1 MTMKDVAEKAG
12 VSLSTVSYV
21 VNGNRPISEEKKQR
35 VRQAMEELHYRP
47 HAIARSLASKHSRI
61 LAMLFPPVERGM
73 GASEFSLLSSAAQLA
88 TAKGYHLV
96 FWSLKTKT
104 AKELE
109 GLLSQELVDGVIL
122 MEVHAYD
129 FRIPILKQANI
140 PFVLVGRDPAATGA
154 VYVDTDF
161 DRTMLDALAYLIGK
175 GHSKIG
181 FINQSK
187 EAYDAGYGPVVRTS
201 DAFQNFGRTLRFEGH
216 ALFCS
221 PNPHAGYDLV
231 VRDLEEHPDCTAFIV
246 MNDRSLAGVIK
257 GIESTGRRI
266 PDDCSLVSIVSSAG
280 AACLYLPQLT
290 TFELQGERQMEAAI
304 TNLICLL
311 ENTYCAVKES
321 LVPCLLAERESSASA
336 PIR

>member
-1 MTMKDVAEKAG
+1 MIRFDRGLSDDDEGCGGKGGRV
-12 VSLSTVSYV
+12 VSTVSYV
-21 VNGNRPISEEKKQR
+21 VNGNAADLRGEETT
-35 VRQAMEELHYRP
+35 RQAGDGGAALPAPCHRAQP
-47 HAIARSLASKHSRI
+47 GKQTLPDSGHAVSPGGTWHGS
-61 LAMLFPPVERGM
+61 V
-73 GASEFSLLSSAAQLA
+73 EFSLLSSAAQLA

-161 DRTMLDALAYLIGK
+161 DRTMLDALSYLIGK
-175 GHSKIG
+175 GHAKIG

-187 EAYDAGYGPVVRTS
+187 EAYDAGYGPVVRTY

-231 VRDLEEHPDCTAFIV
+231 VRDLEEHPDCTAFNV
-246 MNDRSLAGVIK
+246 MIARFLAGVQK
-257 GIESTGRRI
+257 GSSQRTEDPERLFTGFH
-266 PDDCSLVSIVSSAG
+266 CLVSRRGMS
-280 AACLYLPQLT
+280 
-290 TFELQGERQMEAAI
+290 
-304 TNLICLL
+304 
-311 ENTYCAVKES
+311 
-321 LVPCLLAERESSASA
+321 VPA
-336 PIR
+336 PADDV